1 MKLPVSEAI
10 RTFFPRAIFGIASI
24 WMTVGWLTPDPS
36 RAATTSDRRDSSEKL
51 CTTRELANCV
61 RAGCWG
67 YNSYSYFCLLI
78 NCGFYLG
85 LRFYDDCIHHLRGWV
100 YRSCFRSCPRPQF
113 RLYHNTKL
121 LHSPKTKL
129 YTQFQAK
136 STWVMNALYLENVVM
151 MRII

>member
-51 CTTRELANCV
+51 CTTRELPNCV

-67 YNSYSYFCLLI
+67 IQQLFLFLFI
-78 NCGFYLG
+78 N
-85 LRFYDDCIHHLRGWV
+85 
-100 YRSCFRSCPRPQF
+100 
-113 RLYHNTKL
+113 KL
-121 LHSPKTKL
+121 WFLPWIAVL
-129 YTQFQAK
+129 
-136 STWVMNALYLENVVM
+136 
-151 MRII
+151 